1 MIALELILFFHFKVR
16 VYEKRMK
23 SRKNDQQ
30 QKKHHFKDHP
40 KLNKDLINNEK
51 SVRMTNNDEINSTID
66 VNIIDLSP
74 ASQNNLNSKNDD
86 ANLINYSDN
95 GGGD

>member
-1 MIALELILFFHFKVR
+1 
-16 VYEKRMK
+16 
-23 SRKNDQQ
+23 
-30 QKKHHFKDHP
+30 
-40 KLNKDLINNEK
+40 
-51 SVRMTNNDEINSTID
+51 MTNNDEINSTID

-95 GGGD
+95 ENSNTEVKVDHKMWATASFIDSTSTTRKGIIENLIWATTLISNFWIMTALLIIKK